1 MVFTI
6 HRYIFRE
13 LLKVFTLAT
22 IALTLMFTLGSM
34 LRPIQKYGVGPDQVI
49 HLLGYFIPITLTM
62 VLPMSALFAASMVYG
77 RFAGDRELDACR
89 ASGIS
94 LMTLVY
100 PGLCLAIIVSIATL
114 ILSFHVVPAFVQ
126 RAEKAIKANA
136 KQTMFRNIQRKGY
149 YAVPQS
155 KYIIYADRALPDED
169 MLEGVVIIESKDAGI
184 EKLSTAKAAKIVI
197 ESNKNYNEVR
207 IAASQAYQIDNDNH
221 VYIGK
226 MSLTDQFPSLL
237 ADNIKFQ
244 KIEQIKEII
253 RDPMEYFPVYDLALR
268 TRAQLAAEM
277 LAQDIST
284 AMNQPDDRYYEL
296 IGEDKTIFISAGK
309 CTIVKGADWQVK
321 LTAPIRLL
329 EIDRVRQ
336 KLLYQYDSNNGTI
349 TLQDSTLES
358 RLELVLDKPRW
369 KDIDEGISGFAQRYV
384 VKDLALPEV
393 IARRIGR
400 QDLLETLDA
409 APSMVDTPTG
419 ELKGLRGSLL
429 HKIESTINE
438 INAEMHSRLVLGVGC
453 LTLILTGIALG
464 VIFRGGH
471 LLTAFGA
478 SSIPAGILIVCIMT
492 GKELTKNRATSMES
506 GIMVMWIG
514 LAALSVATLVIYRK
528 LLKT

>member
-13 LLKVFTLAT
+13 LFRVFTLAT

-34 LRPIQKYGVGPDQVI
+34 LRPIQKYGVGPDQVV

-94 LMTLVY
+94 LTTLVY
-100 PGLCLAIIVSIATL
+100 PGLCLAIMVSIATL

-136 KQTMFRNIQRKGY
+136 KQTMFRNIQRQGY
-149 YAVPQS
+149 YAIPES
-155 KYIIYADRALPDED
+155 GYIIYADRALPEED
-169 MLEGVVIIESKDAGI
+169 MLEGVVIVESKNAGI
-184 EKLSTAKAAKIVI
+184 TKLSTAKAAKIVI
-197 ESNKNYNEVR
+197 ESHKNYNEVR
-207 IAASQAYQIDNDNH
+207 LTASQAYQIDNDKH
-221 VYIGK
+221 VTFGK
-226 MSLTDQFPSLL
+226 ASVTHQFDSLL
-237 ADNIKFQ
+237 ADNIKFK

-253 RDPMEYFPVYDLALR
+253 RDPMEYFPVRKLALKM
-268 TRAQLAAEM
+268 RAQLAAEM

-284 AMNQPDDRYYEL
+284 AMAQPDRYYEL
-296 IGEDKTIFISAGK
+296 IGEDKTIFLSAGE
-309 CTIVKGADWQVK
+309 CVVASGPEWQVQ
-321 LTAPIRLL
+321 LNAPVRLV
-329 EIDRVRQ
+329 EIDTVLQ
-336 KLLYQYDSNNGTI
+336 KPMYQYDSSEGTI
-349 TLQDSTLES
+349 TLQDSAIDTK
-358 RLELVLDKPRW
+358 LELVLDKPQW
-369 KDIDEGISGFAQRYV
+369 QDLDEGITGFAQRYV
-384 VKDLALPEV
+384 IKDLALPEV
-393 IARRIGR
+393 IASRIGR
-400 QDLLETLDA
+400 QDLLETLDVA
-409 APSMVDTPTG
+409 ESMVDTPTG
-419 ELKGLRGSLL
+419 SLKGLRSGLL
-429 HKIESTINE
+429 YRIESTINE

-514 LAALSVATLVIYRK
+514 LAALSVITLVIYRK